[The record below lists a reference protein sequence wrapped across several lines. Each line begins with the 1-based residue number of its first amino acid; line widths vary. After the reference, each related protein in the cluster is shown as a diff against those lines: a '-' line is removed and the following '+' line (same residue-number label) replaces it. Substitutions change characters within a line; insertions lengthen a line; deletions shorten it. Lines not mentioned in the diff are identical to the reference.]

1 MMLRLKN
8 TEVPKGIIDAVLDTD
23 TYNEVDDQF
32 ALAYMLKSK
41 ERFDVKAVYAAP
53 FYNAYSQS
61 PKDGM
66 EKSYAE
72 ILNILNLAGEKT
84 QVYKGSD
91 IYLKDE
97 KTPVVS
103 DAALDLVER
112 AKNYSDEKPLYVV
125 AIGAITNVASAI
137 LLEPKIIDKIVV
149 VWLGGHAH
157 HYRHTMEFNM
167 KQDIAAARVVLRS
180 GVSFVQLPCRG
191 VVDRFY
197 LSRIEVEYYFKGK
210 GALADY
216 LCDYTVKHIS
226 EEYGKKDWT
235 KIIWDVVAVAYLL
248 NDNDRFMLS
257 RLIPAK
263 IPSYENAY
271 VDIENAPIIR
281 YVYAIID
288 HDAIL
293 EDLVKKIT
301 E

>member
-1 MMLRLKN
+1 MFRVKN
-8 TEVPKGIIDAVLDTD
+8 TLVPKGIIDVVMDTD

-41 ERFDVKAVYAAP
+41 ERFNVKAVYAAP
-53 FYNAYSQS
+53 FFNAHSQS

-66 EKSYAE
+66 EKSYTE
-72 ILNILNLAGEKT
+72 ILNILNLAGEK
-84 QVYKGSD
+84 VPVFKGAEN
-91 IYLKDE
+91 YLKDE
-97 KTPVVS
+97 KTPTVS
-103 DAALDLVER
+103 DAALDLARR
-112 AKNYSDEKPLYVV
+112 AKNYSPEKPLYVIS
-125 AIGAITNVASAI
+125 IGAITNVASAI
-137 LLEPKIIDKIVV
+137 LLSPEIIDNIVV

-167 KQDIAAARVVLRS
+167 KQDIAAARVVMKS
-180 GVSFVQLPCRG
+180 GTPFVQLPCRG

-197 LSRIEVEYYFKGK
+197 LSRVELEYYLKGK

-216 LCDYTVKHIS
+216 LCRYAVNQFS

-235 KIIWDVVAVAYLL
+235 KVIWDVVAVAYLL
-248 NDNDRFMLS
+248 NDNDKFMLS

-288 HDAIL
+288 RDAIL
-293 EDLVKKIT
+293 EDLIKKIT
-301 E
+301 

>member
-1 MMLRLKN
+1 MFRVKN
-8 TEVPKGIIDAVLDTD
+8 TLVPKGIIDVVMDTD

-41 ERFDVKAVYAAP
+41 ERFNVKAVYAAP
-53 FYNAYSQS
+53 FFNAHSQS

-66 EKSYAE
+66 EKSYTE
-72 ILNILNLAGEKT
+72 ILNILNLAGEEAP
-84 QVYKGSD
+84 VFKGAEN
-91 IYLKDE
+91 YLKDE
-97 KTPVVS
+97 KTPAVS
-103 DAALDLVER
+103 DAALDLTR
-112 AKNYSDEKPLYVV
+112 LAKNYSPENPLYVIT
-125 AIGAITNVASAI
+125 IGAITNVASAI
-137 LLEPKIIDKIVV
+137 LLSPEIIDNIVV

-167 KQDIAAARVVLRS
+167 KQDIAAARVVMKS
-180 GVSFVQLPCRG
+180 GTPFVQLPCRG

-197 LSRIEVEYYFKGK
+197 LSRVELEYYLKGK

-216 LCDYTVKHIS
+216 LCRYAVNQFS

-235 KIIWDVVAVAYLL
+235 KVIWDVVAVAYLL
-248 NDNDRFMLS
+248 NDNDKFMLS

-288 HDAIL
+288 RDAIL

-301 E
+301 QI

>member
-1 MMLRLKN
+1 MFRVKN
-8 TEVPKGIIDAVLDTD
+8 TLVPKGIIDVVMDTD

-41 ERFDVKAVYAAP
+41 ERFNVKAVYAAP
-53 FYNAYSQS
+53 FFNAHSQS

-66 EKSYAE
+66 EKSYTE
-72 ILNILNLAGEKT
+72 ILNILNLAGEK
-84 QVYKGSD
+84 VPVFKGAEN
-91 IYLKDE
+91 YLKDE
-97 KTPVVS
+97 KTPTVS
-103 DAALDLVER
+103 DAALDLARR
-112 AKNYSDEKPLYVV
+112 AKNYSPENPLYVIT
-125 AIGAITNVASAI
+125 IGAITNVASAI
-137 LLEPKIIDKIVV
+137 LLSPEIIDNIVV

-167 KQDIAAARVVLRS
+167 KQDIAAARVVMKS
-180 GVSFVQLPCRG
+180 GTPFVQLPCRG

-197 LSRIEVEYYFKGK
+197 LSRVELEYYLKGK

-216 LCDYTVKHIS
+216 LCRYAVNQFS

-235 KIIWDVVAVAYLL
+235 KVIWDVVAVAYLL
-248 NDNDRFMLS
+248 NDNDKFMLS

-288 HDAIL
+288 RDAIL
-293 EDLVKKIT
+293 EDLIKKIT
-301 E
+301 

>member
-1 MMLRLKN
+1 MFRVKN
-8 TEVPKGIIDAVLDTD
+8 TLVPKGIIDVVMDTD

-41 ERFDVKAVYAAP
+41 ERFNVKAVYAAP
-53 FYNAYSQS
+53 FFNAHSQS

-66 EKSYAE
+66 EKSYTE
-72 ILNILNLAGEKT
+72 ILNILNLAGEK
-84 QVYKGSD
+84 VPVFKGAEN
-91 IYLKDE
+91 YLKDE
-97 KTPVVS
+97 KTPTVS
-103 DAALDLVER
+103 DAALDLARR
-112 AKNYSDEKPLYVV
+112 AKNYSPEKPLYVIS
-125 AIGAITNVASAI
+125 IGAITNVASAI
-137 LLEPKIIDKIVV
+137 LLSPEIIDNIVV

-167 KQDIAAARVVLRS
+167 KQDIAAARVVMKS
-180 GVSFVQLPCRG
+180 GTPFVQLPCRG

-197 LSRIEVEYYFKGK
+197 LSRVELEYYLKGK

-216 LCDYTVKHIS
+216 LCRYAVNQFS

-235 KIIWDVVAVAYLL
+235 KVIWDVVAVAYLL
-248 NDNDRFMLS
+248 NDKDKFMLS
-257 RLIPAK
+257 RLIPDK

-288 HDAIL
+288 RDAIL
-293 EDLVKKIT
+293 EDLIKKIT
-301 E
+301 

>member
-1 MMLRLKN
+1 MFRVKN
-8 TEVPKGIIDAVLDTD
+8 TLVPKGIIDVVMDTD

-41 ERFDVKAVYAAP
+41 ERFNVKAVYAAP
-53 FYNAYSQS
+53 FFNAHSQS

-66 EKSYAE
+66 EKSYTE
-72 ILNILNLAGEKT
+72 ILNILNLAGEDAP
-84 QVYKGSD
+84 VFKGAEN
-91 IYLKDE
+91 YLKDE
-97 KTPVVS
+97 KTPAVS
-103 DAALDLVER
+103 DAALDLARR
-112 AKNYSDEKPLYVV
+112 AKNYSPEKPLYVIS
-125 AIGAITNVASAI
+125 IGAITNVASAI
-137 LLEPKIIDKIVV
+137 LLSPEIIDNIVV

-167 KQDIAAARVVLRS
+167 KQDIAAARVVMKS
-180 GVSFVQLPCRG
+180 GTPFVQLPCRG

-197 LSRIEVEYYFKGK
+197 LSRVELEYYLKGK

-216 LCDYTVKHIS
+216 LCRYAVNQFS

-235 KIIWDVVAVAYLL
+235 KVIWDVVAVAYLL
-248 NDNDRFMLS
+248 NDNDKFMLS

-288 HDAIL
+288 RDAIL
-293 EDLVKKIT
+293 EDLIKKIT
-301 E
+301 